1 MSGRHSRERR
11 LAAAVV
17 SDIGHRA
24 PGQGNV
30 RVALLEHE
38 LTNACAANR
47 AQWCEALE
55 SYRSAPSD
63 TARKRLHA
71 MIEAALTVDQGLR
84 ERVWFIET
92 ARDGGAWTT
101 NAGTV
106 GGGRPERSTAIG
118 LAAYLAGTGLCLL
131 IYLFFAQRS
140 SGRQDFVKAG
150 GFVLFSALPGW
161 LYLRF
166 INIRAA
172 QVRDDYV
179 LALHRLGVDD
189 PENLPEPPRASAY
202 HADWVDRGGP
212 LNTVHGTIYLDKFNA
227 LFGHRRNGSS
237 RDRGRR
243 ACLVSLLPVGVVSI
257 ICALGWGAIL
267 LDPAFLT
274 GPVEPSAANAM
285 RFGFL
290 GAYAFVIQM
299 LLRRYLQQ
307 DLKPGTYVSA
317 AVRFLV
323 VLILSFV
330 LYTAWPGAP
339 SEATL
344 ASMFIVGF
352 FPIVGMQFL
361 RGVVSA
367 TLHRAVPSLQARYPL
382 SQLDGLSVW
391 YEAQLLEVGIEDMQN
406 LLTANVVEIILNT
419 RVPVGRLV
427 DWLDQASLLVH
438 LPTGKEDGADARLM
452 LRRAGIRCATD
463 LEAVFPPRE
472 QSDTSSSGDD
482 LKPHENKELRTRMTS
497 VLDPHEPRPSTV
509 LALLK
514 AFQFEPNL
522 ILVRN
527 WRHDWRDAC
536 RRRPPGRTAVP
547 SGSRPPLTPAAIHED
562 EAA

>member
-1 MSGRHSRERR
+1 MKGRQTREQR

-17 SDIGHRA
+17 SDIGNRDA
-24 PGQGNV
+24 EEGNV
-30 RVALLEHE
+30 RAALLEHE
-38 LTNACAANR
+38 LANVAADKG
-47 AQWCEALE
+47 QWCEELE
-55 SYRSAPSD
+55 SYRSTKAEP
-63 TARKRLHA
+63 ARLRLQA
-71 MIEAALTVDQGLR
+71 MIEASLKADQGLR
-84 ERVWFIET
+84 ERVWFVET
-92 ARDGGAWTT
+92 ARECMSPMSMNPRTAGA
-101 NAGTV
+101 
-106 GGGRPERSTAIG
+106 GRPERPTKIG
-118 LAAYLAGTGLCLL
+118 LAAYLVGTAMCLL
-131 IYLFFAQRS
+131 VYFFFAHRS
-140 SGRQDFVKAG
+140 SGRQDFVKAA
-150 GFVLFSALPGW
+150 GFLVFSVLPGW

-166 INIRAA
+166 INIKAA

-189 PENLPEPPRASAY
+189 PENLPEPPRASSY
-202 HADWVDRGGP
+202 HSDWVDRDGP
-212 LNTVHGTIYLDKFNA
+212 LNTAHGTIYMDKFNA
-227 LFGHRRNGSS
+227 LFGRRRNGNH
-237 RDRGRR
+237 RGRGR
-243 ACLVSLLPVGVVSI
+243 SACLVSLLPVGVVSV

-274 GPVEPSAANAM
+274 GLAEPSAADAM

-317 AVRFLV
+317 AVRFLIV
-323 VLILSFV
+323 FILSFV
-330 LYTAWPGAP
+330 LYTAWPGTP
-339 SEATL
+339 TEAML
-344 ASMFIVGF
+344 ATTFIVGF

-419 RVPVGRLV
+419 RVPIGRLV
-427 DWLDQASLLVH
+427 DWIDQAALLVH
-438 LPTGKEDGADARLM
+438 LPTGKEDGADARPI
-452 LRRAGIRCATD
+452 LRRAGVRCATD

-472 QSDTSSSGDD
+472 QSGACPSGDD
-482 LKPHENKELRTRMTS
+482 LEPDENKQLRTRMTS
-497 VLDPHEPRPSTV
+497 VLDPNEPRPSTV

-536 RRRPPGRTAVP
+536 RHGTAGEAAAHT
-547 SGSRPPLTPAAIHED
+547 GSRPPLIPAPDAED